1 MASGRTARV
10 FDVSPRD
17 VPYRR
22 AIIVGL
28 TGESFSGKTWSALRL
43 ATGFQRVIGG
53 RIAVIDTEADRA
65 RHYEPYFDFDHVRLD
80 PPHGALDYL
89 DAINAT
95 AMRASII
102 IVDSM
107 SHEHEGIGG
116 LLDQM
121 EQFLDAKAGDDWAKR
136 DKMLMASMVKPKRE
150 RNKLN
155 QRILGLGREIVF
167 ILCYRAKDKIKPLK
181 PGEKNE
187 DGSRG
192 PKDLGIQPITT
203 SELVYEMTVRFLLT
217 AASDGVPTLLPPQ
230 SEAKRLIK
238 MPQQF
243 KGWFKEGEQISEEM
257 GERLGRW
264 AVGTVAPVAPVAPTV
279 TDYESCTDRA
289 AFDALEKRRADV
301 WKSMPPSASKDALKK
316 ASDAAKSRLA
326 AGAAAKTTNV
336 QSDLVSNQ
344 PFDEQSALTHV
355 RAQQTPADVDSAVAA
370 IRADYDSR
378 GETLPPSIEP
388 AAHDRK
394 EALAQL

>member
-1 MASGRTARV
+1 MSGRTART
-10 FDVSPRD
+10 FEVSKRD
-17 VPYRR
+17 VAYRR

-28 TGESFSGKTWSALRL
+28 TGESFSGKTYSALRL

-53 RIAVIDTEADRA
+53 RIALIDTEADRA

-89 DAINAT
+89 DAVNAT
-95 AMRASII
+95 APRASII
-102 IVDSM
+102 VIDSM

-121 EQFLDAKAGDDWAKR
+121 EQYLDAKAGDDWAKR

-181 PGEKNE
+181 AGEKNE

-257 GERLGRW
+257 GERLANW
-264 AVGTVAPVAPVAPTV
+264 AVGKSPAAPASPPTVAQYDA
-279 TDYESCTDRA
+279 CTDLA
-289 AFDALEKRRADV
+289 AFDVLEKRRSDA
-301 WKSMPPSASKDALKK
+301 WNSMAAPLKAQVKK
-316 ASDAAKSRLA
+316 ASDAAKARLTA
-326 AGAAAKTTNV
+326 APAATTATTAKPKYDT
-336 QSDLVSNQ
+336 
-344 PFDEQSALTHV
+344 
-355 RAQQTPADVDSAVAA
+355 DSAIAALRACEDDLTRGAVWKEIVAYY
-370 IRADYDSR
+370 ADAMLD
-378 GETLPPSIEP
+378 LPV
-388 AAHDRK
+388 DV
-394 EALAQL
+394 EAVNNEMREKFAQL

>member
-1 MASGRTARV
+1 MAAGRTARV
-10 FDVSPRD
+10 FEPSRRD

-28 TGESFSGKTWSALRL
+28 TGESFSGKTYSALRL

-53 RIAVIDTEADRA
+53 RIAVIDTESDRA
-65 RHYEPYFDFDHVRLD
+65 RHYEPYFDFDHFRLD

-89 DAINAT
+89 DAINAV
-95 AMRASII
+95 APRASII
-102 IVDSM
+102 IIDSM

-243 KGWFKEGEQISEEM
+243 KGWFKEGEQISEDM

-264 AVGTVAPVAPVAPTV
+264 AAGTSALTTQTAPAVA
-279 TDYESCTDRA
+279 DYEACTDHA
-289 AFDALEKRRADV
+289 AFEALEKRRADA
-301 WKSMPPSASKDALKK
+301 WKSIPAAGK
-316 ASDAAKSRLA
+316 ASLKAAADAAKARFA
-326 AGAAAKTTNV
+326 AGAAAATTNV
-336 QSDLVSNQ
+336 QADLVGDQRQ
-344 PFDEQSALTHV
+344 PYTTE
-355 RAQQTPADVDSAVAA
+355 SAVAA
-370 IRADYDSR
+370 LRACGDD
-378 GETLPPSIEP
+378 
-388 AAHDRK
+388 AARVAVWADVQRDFEAAGK
-394 EALAQL
+394 EVPLDVEAVNQEMKESFAL

>member
-1 MASGRTARV
+1 MSGRAARA
-10 FDVSPRD
+10 FEVSRRD

-28 TGESFSGKTWSALRL
+28 TGESFSGKTYSALRL

-65 RHYEPYFDFDHVRLD
+65 RHYEPYFDFDHVRFD
-80 PPHGALDYL
+80 PPYGALDYL

-95 AMRASII
+95 AIRASII
-102 IVDSM
+102 IIDSM

-121 EQFLDAKAGDDWAKR
+121 DQYLDAKAGDDWGKR

-264 AVGTVAPVAPVAPTV
+264 AVGTVAPAALTVA
-279 TDYESCTDRA
+279 DYEACTDRA
-289 AFDALEKRRADV
+289 AFDALEKRRADA
-301 WKSMPPSASKDALKK
+301 WKTMPPSDAKNALKK
-316 ASDAAKSRLA
+316 AADAAKARLA
-326 AGAAAKTTNV
+326 AGADAATKNV
-336 QSDLVSNQ
+336 QAELVGEQHQ
-344 PFDEQSALTHV
+344 PYTTE
-355 RAQQTPADVDSAVAA
+355 SAVAA
-370 IRADYDSR
+370 LRACEDDATR
-378 GETLPPSIEP
+378 AAVWKDVQRDFETAGQEVPLDVE
-388 AAHDRK
+388 AVNQDMK
-394 EALAQL
+394 ERFAL

>member
-1 MASGRTARV
+1 MSGRAVRM
-10 FDVSPRD
+10 FEPSRRD

-28 TGESFSGKTWSALRL
+28 TGESFSGKTYSALRL

-53 RIAVIDTEADRA
+53 RIAIIDTEADRA

-95 AMRASII
+95 ATRASII

-107 SHEHEGIGG
+107 SHEHEGVGG

-121 EQFLDAKAGDDWAKR
+121 EQYLDAKAGDDWAKR

-264 AVGTVAPVAPVAPTV
+264 AVGTAAPTALTV
-279 TDYESCTDRA
+279 ADYEACTDRVA
-289 AFDALEKRRADV
+289 LDALEKRRADA
-301 WKSMPPSASKDALKK
+301 WKTMPPSAAKNALK
-316 ASDAAKSRLA
+316 AAADAAKARLIADADAATKNVQAELVGNQRQPYTAESAIAALRACEDDATRAAIWKDAQRDFEA
-326 AGAAAKTTNV
+326 AGQEIPLEVEAA
-336 QSDLVSNQ
+336 NQ
-344 PFDEQSALTHV
+344 ETKERFAL
-355 RAQQTPADVDSAVAA
+355 
-370 IRADYDSR
+370 
-378 GETLPPSIEP
+378 
-388 AAHDRK
+388 
-394 EALAQL
+394 

>member
-1 MASGRTARV
+1 MATGRPVRT
-10 FDVSPRD
+10 FEVSRRD
-17 VPYRR
+17 VPYRQ

-28 TGESFSGKTWSALRL
+28 TGESFSGKTYSALRL

-53 RIAVIDTEADRA
+53 RIALIDTEADRA

-80 PPHGALDYL
+80 PPHSALDYL
-89 DAINAT
+89 DAINASAT
-95 AMRASII
+95 RASII

-107 SHEHEGIGG
+107 SHEHEGVGG

-121 EQFLDAKAGDDWAKR
+121 EQFLDAKAGDDWSKR

-155 QRILGLGREIVF
+155 QRILGLGRDIVF

-187 DGSRG
+187 DGTRG

-203 SELVYEMTVRFLLT
+203 SDLVYQMTVRFLLT

-264 AVGTVAPVAPVAPTV
+264 AAGTVATVAPTV
-279 TDYESCTDRA
+279 ADYESCTDRA

-301 WKSMPPSASKDALKK
+301 WKTMPPSAAKDALKK
-316 ASDAAKSRLA
+316 ASDAAKGRLA
-326 AGAAAKTTNV
+326 AGAAAAQTNV
-336 QSDLVSNQ
+336 QADLAGTPQ
-344 PFDEQSALTHV
+344 FTEQSAIDAL
-355 RAQQTPADVDSAVAA
+355 RACKDDSARVATWKG
-370 IRADYDSR
+370 IYEFFG
-378 GETLPPSIEP
+378 GEVPLAVEATNHEM
-388 AAHDRK
+388 K
-394 EALAQL
+394 EQLAL